1 MGEIATYQQQ
11 QTEPS
16 ALPTPLD
23 NVHVSPDAE
32 GASIGEAE
40 QQDGNAIA
48 EVQFAARRKAK
59 KVAQESAYSSGLK
72 LADDNVY
79 NPKSGFLGK
88 KGADAAL
95 LPGGQPNTP
104 SPIDPY
110 LQRLDDGLKKILAD
124 PSLDDDSRQEVAW
137 RFDRLQKDAMRAAYT
152 HEREESGR
160 LHDANHA
167 GTQDLEVQNA
177 ANNAARPS
185 TTDDDLRAPLKNIL
199 LNAATF
205 AKGKYGD
212 NAPKEAIQSIAL
224 PDLQRAALGAMLA
237 GIDSPSVTPARAQQL
252 FNIYGDLLGSHR
264 GAVEKAMQNIQD
276 DDVAKAQG
284 SAILTKATSKAT
296 GWIDPDK
303 TQDLLK
309 TIPESTSK
317 GDVIAY
323 VQKRLQQSLQMRHDQ
338 LGTHVDA
345 VYKQAGDDNGAL
357 DITKVLPSTRAWME
371 TYEGEKW
378 NDIKRRAAADSV
390 KVDNTEARAALPEE
404 RDNFITGQWLMATQP
419 EHFASMTPQ
428 DFQMQFRD
436 KLAPKDYRAF
446 GSMWREQLQASA
458 KEQPHL
464 PPVVLDTALTVGRQ
478 AGVFPSG
485 NQPPEK
491 WNNQDAKSAWESLNA
506 ALVKEADQFKRKNGT
521 APKVDDLTKAAVNHL
536 VGVKIAGGGL
546 FGSDKTTTALQAE
559 QENGGVLPSNAEVVS
574 VPGVPSGDVQRIKG
588 LLTGAGKAISGS
600 SILTVYQREQQ
611 RKAGQ

>member
-1 MGEIATYQQQ
+1 MAEISTYQQQ

-32 GASIGEAE
+32 GAQIGAGL
-40 QQDGNAIA
+40 QQVGGAVADVQQAVKKKADTVAI
-48 EVQFAARRKAK
+48 EN
-59 KVAQESAYSSGLK
+59 AYSAAQKALNDTI
-72 LADDNVY
+72 LD
-79 NPKSGFLGK
+79 PQQGFLGK
-88 KGADAAL
+88 KGADAAPV
-95 LPGGQPNTP
+95 PGSPPNTP
-104 SPIDPY
+104 SPIAPY
-110 LQRLDDGLKKILAD
+110 LKQFNTALDNITSSLTNEDQKREVGWRLA
-124 PSLDDDSRQEVAW
+124 
-137 RFDRLQKDAMRAAYT
+137 RLRETGQRAAYE
-152 HEREESGR
+152 HEREESNKVGG
-160 LHDANHA
+160 AIHA
-167 GTQDLEVQNA
+167 GAQDQAVQSA
-177 ANNAARPS
+177 AVTAARPGAS
-185 TTDDDLRAPLKNIL
+185 DDDLKAPLKDIL
-199 LNAATF
+199 VNAATR
-205 AKGKYGD
+205 AKALYGD
-212 NAPKEAIQSIAL
+212 NAPKDAIQSIAL
-224 PDLQRAALGAMLA
+224 PDLQRAALGAMIA
-237 GIDSPSVTPARAQQL
+237 GIDSPGVTPARAQQL

-491 WNNQDAKSAWESLNA
+491 WNNQDARSAWESLNA